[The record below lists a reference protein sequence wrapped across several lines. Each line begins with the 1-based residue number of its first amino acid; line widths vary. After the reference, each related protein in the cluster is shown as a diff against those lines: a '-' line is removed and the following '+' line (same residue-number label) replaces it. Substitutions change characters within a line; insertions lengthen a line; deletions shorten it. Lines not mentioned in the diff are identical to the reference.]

1 MSRTV
6 EFEYEL
12 EAMGCTLSV
21 FAEIDGGEPARINLA
36 NPELA
41 HPGAGPSV
49 ESIGATVGEDE
60 IDVDLDAIA
69 ISVPTYDMAY
79 NRKMPKWVSLADYL
93 GELAIEKYTEN
104 CD

>member
-1 MSRTV
+1 MSRTID
-6 EFEYEL
+6 FEYEF
-12 EAMGCTLSV
+12 EPMDCTLSV
-21 FAEIDGGEPARINLA
+21 FAEIDGGEPACINLA

-60 IDVDLDAIA
+60 IEVDLDAIA
-69 ISVPTYDMAY
+69 ISVSRYDRESNSM
-79 NRKMPKWVSLADYL
+79 KPKWESLADYL

>member
-1 MSRTV
+1 MSRTI

-12 EAMGCTLSV
+12 EPMGCVLSV
-21 FAEIDGGEPARINLA
+21 VAEIDEGEPACINLA

-49 ESIGATVGEDE
+49 ESIEATVGEDE
-60 IDVDLDAIA
+60 IEVDLDAIA
-69 ISVPTYDMAY
+69 ISVNIISDPFE
-79 NRKMPKWVSLADYL
+79 KQKSKWVSLADYL